1 MNDMYIAYSWM
12 AVSIAGLAGFWLWLH
27 YRHRDRS
34 QTRSLEVEQLEA
46 TVHALQADLDA
57 VATESRAQI
66 EQLEARVDF
75 AERLLTA
82 KADEPLRADRGL
94 GRVPTP
100 V

>member
-1 MNDMYIAYSWM
+1 MQDMYVAYSWM
-12 AVSIAGLAGFWLWLH
+12 AVSVAGLAGFWLWLH

-34 QTRSLEVEQLEA
+34 KTQSHDVEQLEA
-46 TVHALQADLDA
+46 TVQALQADLDA

-66 EQLEARVDF
+66 EHLEARVDF

-82 KADEPLRADRGL
+82 KSDEPLRADRGL